1 MNFYKLLS
9 TFVGHF
15 CPLESG
21 SGFRI
26 RIRIRLN
33 TDPIRIRIP
42 DPDPQHCRILRKVLD
57 PTGSVS
63 VSATLGGG
71 CTKASVVCV
80 HSCAEV
86 LLGLP
91 VLAELEVT
99 LAQQRQH
106 PAALRVVLRQ
116 LFYLTEI
123 LQFRIQQKKP
133 QKCTVLRLHY

>member
-1 MNFYKLLS
+1 MI
-9 TFVGHF
+9 
-15 CPLESG
+15 
-21 SGFRI
+21 FRI
-26 RIRIRLN
+26 
-33 TDPIRIRIP
+33 
-42 DPDPQHCRILRKVLD
+42 RILRKVLD

-63 VSATLGGG
+63 GSLHWGGGG
-71 CTKASVVCV
+71 CIKASVVCV

-99 LAQQRQH
+99 LAQQSQH

-116 LFYLTEI
+116 LFYSTEI